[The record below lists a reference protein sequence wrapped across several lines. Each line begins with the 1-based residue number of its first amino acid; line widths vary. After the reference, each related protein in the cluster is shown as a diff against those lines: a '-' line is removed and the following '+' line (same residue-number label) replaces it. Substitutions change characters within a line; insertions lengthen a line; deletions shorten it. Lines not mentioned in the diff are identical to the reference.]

1 MNINEKFNELL
12 DGSLSSQ
19 DEESL
24 FSVLGKSAEARGDF
38 KQSLAI
44 EFGVQRDALD
54 IAPSREATNK
64 IFSALDIESVTH
76 NPIVKSATAISL
88 FSSRI
93 KIFAAAI
100 VSSLITALLMFNF
113 GTGEGRNVNQFA
125 QYEYL
130 NQAKPL
136 SLTIELPSEVKYITS
151 EVASFS
157 VPEKSVPEK
166 EKQSFSNNNFI
177 ASEGLFEKENTQSS
191 ILSADPNSDINFAGI
206 ASNYVRF
213 PRLFF
218 STEYKKE
225 DGLYDLG
232 EFSSS
237 YKVLGFINNI
247 TIRVNKYYDNLYTNG
262 YSISPNSTSGYDN
275 ISLSFIYNYS
285 KTTKFGLELRR
296 ENIFKDNS
304 KNSISGDIAFEQQ
317 SSITGGLLMNRDLY
331 RFNDFARTYFDVA
344 VGYNPDILLL
354 RTGVGAELRIFK
366 DFFFSAG
373 VQLSQFTFTDNDN
386 KGFWG
391 SKTSFYSGINYDM

>member
-64 IFSALDIESVTH
+64 IFSALNIESVTH
-76 NPIVKSATAISL
+76 NPITKSATAISL

-93 KIFAAAI
+93 KIFTTAI
-100 VSSLITALLMFNF
+100 VSSLITALLIFNF
-113 GTGEGRNVNQFA
+113 GTGQRNDVNQFA

-130 NQAKPL
+130 NKAEPI
-136 SLTIELPSEVKYITS
+136 SLIIELPSEIRYITS
-151 EVASFS
+151 KVASFS
-157 VPEKSVPEK
+157 VPEQ

-177 ASEGLFEKENTQSS
+177 ASEKTIEKENTQPSLTPTSS
-191 ILSADPNSDINFAGI
+191 NSDINFAGI

-225 DGLYDLG
+225 NGLYELG

-237 YKVLGFINNI
+237 YKVLGFINNL
-247 TIRVNKYYDNLYTNG
+247 TLRVNKYYDNLYTNG
-262 YSISPNSTSGYDN
+262 YSISPNSTSAYDN
-275 ISLSFIYNYS
+275 ISLSFIYNHS
-285 KTTKFGLELRR
+285 KTTKFGLEVRR
-296 ENIFKDNS
+296 ENIFNES
-304 KNSISGDIAFEQQ
+304 SGDLVNDKISFEQK
-317 SSITGGLLMNRDLY
+317 SSLTIGVLMNRDLY
-331 RFNDFARTYFDVA
+331 RFNDFARTYFDVTM
-344 VGYNPDILLL
+344 GYNPDILLL
-354 RTGVGAELRIFK
+354 RTGLGAEFRVFK
-366 DFFFSAG
+366 DFFFSLG
-373 VQLSQFTFTDNDN
+373 VQLSQFTFTDNNNQD
-386 KGFWG
+386 FWG
-391 SKTSFYSGINYDM
+391 SKTSFYSGINLDL